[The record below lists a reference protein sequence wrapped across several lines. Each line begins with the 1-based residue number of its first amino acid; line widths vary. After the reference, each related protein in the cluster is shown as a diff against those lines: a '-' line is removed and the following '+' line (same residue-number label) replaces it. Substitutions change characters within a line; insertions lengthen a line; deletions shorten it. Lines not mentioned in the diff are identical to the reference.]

1 MRAHEGRISLAP
13 RQRKKEHPMT
23 LIIYLAGWLIL
34 IGGVSWALVAMH
46 VSQHTI
52 MIVAVIMLGVAVITG
67 ATRARNRDRS

>member
-1 MRAHEGRISLAP
+1 
-13 RQRKKEHPMT
+13 MT
-23 LIIYLAGWLIL
+23 LVIYLAGWLIL

-52 MIVAVIMLGVAVITG
+52 AIVAVIMFGIAVITG